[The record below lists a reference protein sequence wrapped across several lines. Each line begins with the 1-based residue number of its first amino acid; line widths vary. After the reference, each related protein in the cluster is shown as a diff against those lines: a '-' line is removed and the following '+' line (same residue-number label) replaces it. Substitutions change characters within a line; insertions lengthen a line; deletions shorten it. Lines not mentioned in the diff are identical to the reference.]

1 MELSTLKEQFNFAKQ
16 KDKEIRGTFDFNN
29 WAEKLKKLKQESANP
44 NFWENNHEASV
55 VLKKISSIEK
65 KNCNVARS

>member
-55 VLKKISSIEK
+55 VF
-65 KNCNVARS
+65 

>member
-1 MELSTLKEQFNFAKQ
+1 MQSKKTKKLG
-16 KDKEIRGTFDFNN
+16 GTFDFNN

-55 VLKKISSIEK
+55 VLKKYLALK